1 MRAGRLALPVRR
13 SVDRYSGTSGRTVKS
28 LPSPP
33 TLHVERRFVSL
44 GGRTCLVMG
53 ASKGMG
59 RSVAISV
66 GRNETEGER
75 LVVFEPV

>member
-1 MRAGRLALPVRR
+1 M
-13 SVDRYSGTSGRTVKS
+13 S
-28 LPSPP
+28 LD
-33 TLHVERRFVSL
+33 
-44 GGRTCLVMG
+44 GQTCLVMG